1 MTKFKTLA
9 VLVTI
14 LAATMVLKSNT
25 EEVKKEETKITAQQQ
40 ATPKETAQVP
50 EKMYEPTKAP
60 SKEKQEE
67 TKEPEK
73 TPTKKQEKKVEQT
86 KKPSKTKEQ
95 VKTVEQ
101 TKKPK
106 KTTKETEEPQEWGGD
121 EKYPGDEYF
130 PNDGKAVPEPENLD
144 DRIPGW
150 SYIDEDGMEYEY
162 DPTDEDEDSYLY
174 TEKTQEE
181 LDKEFMESWGVYP
194 EPKNLDD
201 RIPGCIYENEEG
213 YVYEYC
219 PEDEEQ

>member
-25 EEVKKEETKITAQQQ
+25 EEVKQEETKITAQQQ
-40 ATPKETAQVP
+40 EAPKETAQVP
-50 EKMYEPTKAP
+50 EKMYEQTKTHRE
-60 SKEKQEE
+60 EKQEE
-67 TKEPEK
+67 TKEPKK
-73 TPTKKQEKKVEQT
+73 TPTQKPKKTVEPTKKQ
-86 KKPSKTKEQ
+86 SKTKEP
-95 VKTVEQ
+95 VKTVEP
-101 TKKPK
+101 TKKTK
-106 KTTKETEEPQEWGGD
+106 KTTKQTEEPQKWGGD
-121 EKYPGDEYF
+121 EKYQGDEYF

-162 DPTDEDEDSYLY
+162 SPGTTAAPYEED
-174 TEKTQEE
+174 EKTQEE
-181 LDKEFMESWGVYP
+181 YDKEFTDSWGVYP
-194 EPKNLDD
+194 EPKNLEE
-201 RIPGCIYENEEG
+201 RVPGCIYENEEG